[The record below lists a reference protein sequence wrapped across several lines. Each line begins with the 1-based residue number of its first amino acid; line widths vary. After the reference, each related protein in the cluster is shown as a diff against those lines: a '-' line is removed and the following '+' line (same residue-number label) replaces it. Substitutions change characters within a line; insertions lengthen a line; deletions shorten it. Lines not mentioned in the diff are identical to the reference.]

1 MSAARL
7 CAFLTTDN
15 LGGFV
20 YDDELARA
28 PLLALGWEV
37 RYAPWRQ
44 PPQAW
49 DEFDAVIIRTPWDY
63 QRYPDE
69 FLATLVAIEARGVP
83 LANSL
88 RLARW
93 NIRKSYLT
101 ELAAHGALIPPTLWR
116 PSLADGGWPELFDA
130 LETDEIVLKP
140 LISASAHDT
149 YRLRPAA
156 AATQWEMLQRVFNDR
171 PLLAQAFQSNIVT
184 EGEYSLIYL
193 GHAFSHALL
202 KTPRAGDFRSQEE
215 YGSRLQRV
223 TPEDAL
229 LDLGRRALATLPE
242 PTLYARL
249 DAVRL
254 ATGDFAVMELEL
266 IEPALYFRM
275 EPASADRFAAAMNAW
290 FERCLNDEL
299 RRK

>member
-1 MSAARL
+1 MRV

-15 LGGFV
+15 LEGYV

-28 PLLALGWEV
+28 PLAALGWEV
-37 RYAPWRQ
+37 RYVPWRQ
-44 PPQAW
+44 PPSVW
-49 DEFDAVIIRTPWDY
+49 DAFDAVVIRTPWDY
-63 QRYPDE
+63 QRAPDA
-69 FLATLVAIEARGVP
+69 FLATLAAIEARGVP

-101 ELAAHGALIPPTLWR
+101 DLAAQGAPIPPTLW
-116 PSLADGGWPELFDA
+116 PSSLAGVRWPEMFDA

-149 YRLRPAA
+149 YRLHRADAA
-156 AATQWEMLQRVFNDR
+156 AQWPSLLNVFNER
-171 PLLAQAFQSNIVT
+171 PLLVQAFQTNIVT

-215 YGSRLQRV
+215 YGSRLELI
-223 TPEDAL
+223 TPPEAL
-229 LDLGRRALATLPE
+229 LDLGRRALAALPE

-249 DAVRL
+249 DVVRL
-254 ATGDFAVMELEL
+254 GMGGFAVMELEL

-275 EPASADRFAAAMNAW
+275 GPGSADRFAAAVNAW
-290 FERCLNDEL
+290 FERRPIAR